1 MKKIA
6 IEEHF
11 LTENYKNYL
20 RSRKEYP
27 WLKTVED
34 KKEGRTEYLWRG
46 PDDYFLLNPER
57 DSKLLDPGKGRL
69 KEMDKAGLDM
79 QVLSLS
85 GPSVDVLDAKG
96 GTMMAKEINDELA
109 DIVKKNPERYA
120 GFAAIAVQEPEKAAE
135 ELERAVKKLGFVG
148 AKVSSHVG
156 EDYFDNKKYW
166 PIFEMA
172 QKLDV
177 PIYIHPREPMPG
189 MLEKYSLYPGLQG
202 PMWGF
207 AAETGLHAMR
217 LVCCGVFD
225 KYPRLKIMLG
235 HLGEALPY
243 FLWRV
248 DSQGLLYPFIRKLAR
263 KPSEYIKQ
271 HFWVTTSGM
280 FWLPAFLCAYLALGA
295 DKILFAVD
303 YPYESTEIAVKFIDT
318 LPICDEDKAKVCH
331 LNAEKILK
339 L

>member
-1 MKKIA
+1 MKKIG

-11 LTENYKNYL
+11 FT
-20 RSRKEYP
+20 RSYKEYLSKRKDYP
-27 WLKTVED
+27 RLEILKDTKAGE
-34 KKEGRTEYLWRG
+34 TERLWRG
-46 PDDYFLLNPER
+46 PDDYFYLNPDRE
-57 DSKLLDPGKGRL
+57 SKLIEVGEGRL
-69 KEMDKAGLDM
+69 EVMDKAGLDM

-85 GPSVDVLDAKG
+85 GPSVDVLDVEG
-96 GTMMAKEINDELA
+96 GVAMAKELNDELA
-109 DIVKKNPERYA
+109 EIIKKHPDRYA
-120 GFAAIAVQEPEKAAE
+120 GFAAIATQAPEKAAE
-135 ELERAVKKLGFVG
+135 EMERAVTKLGMVG

-189 MLEKYSLYPGLQG
+189 MIEKYSLYPGLQG

>member
-1 MKKIA
+1 MKKIG

-11 LTENYKNYL
+11 LTENYKEYL
-20 RSRKEYP
+20 RKRKDYP
-27 WLKTVED
+27 RLEILKNMKDGE
-34 KKEGRTEYLWRG
+34 TERLWRG
-46 PDDYFLLNPER
+46 PNDYFFLNPDRE
-57 DSKLLDPGKGRL
+57 SKLLDTGKGRL
-69 KEMDKAGLDM
+69 KEMDKASLDM

-85 GPSVDVLDAKG
+85 GPSVDVLDAKS
-96 GTMMAKEINDELA
+96 GTAMAREINDELA
-109 DIVKKNPERYA
+109 DIIKKHPKRYA
-120 GFAAIAVQEPEKAAE
+120 GFAAIATQEPEKAAQ

-166 PIFEMA
+166 VIFEMA
-172 QKLDV
+172 EKLDV

-225 KYPRLKIMLG
+225 KHPRLKIILG
-235 HLGEALPY
+235 HLGEALPF
-243 FLWRV
+243 FLWRI
-248 DSQGLLYPFIRKLAR
+248 DDQGLLYPFIRKLAR
-263 KPSEYIKQ
+263 RPSEYVKE

-280 FWLPAFLCAYLALGA
+280 FFVPAFLCAYLALGA

-303 YPYESTEIAVKFIDT
+303 YPYDSMEVAVKFMDT
-318 LPICDEDKAKVCH
+318 VPICDADRAKVSH
-331 LNAEKILK
+331 LNAEAL
-339 L
+339 LRL